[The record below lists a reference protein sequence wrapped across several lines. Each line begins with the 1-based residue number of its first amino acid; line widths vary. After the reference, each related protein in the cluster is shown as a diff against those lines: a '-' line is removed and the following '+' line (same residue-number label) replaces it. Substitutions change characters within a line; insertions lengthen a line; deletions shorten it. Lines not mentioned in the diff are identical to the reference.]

1 MNSPWPAPTGDPAVV
16 VDGMPLTER
25 QAALVIEAEAAAIA
39 APLEL
44 LARMFNQHDRV
55 ARAVIAQDAGQ

>member
-1 MNSPWPAPTGDPAVV
+1 MSWPAPTGDPAVV
-16 VDGMPLTER
+16 IDGMPLTER

-44 LARMFNQHDRV
+44 LSRMLNHADG
-55 ARAVIAQDAGQ
+55 AAHAVIAQDARR